1 MITDFLALF
10 GKPDTVHSFTSR
22 TLHNAELTRIFHGA
36 AGRLMT
42 RLAIQN
48 RDFKGD
54 IWFTVNRTNGTGR
67 TAEDITHL
75 RAFFVDC
82 DDGSPDSW
90 PLPPSAIVESSPGK
104 TQAYWI
110 LREELPVTPEL
121 AAHWAEVEHAL
132 VVRCGG
138 DLAAKDLSRVLR
150 FPGFMNWKYPEHPT
164 VTVTDVSEARY
175 TIEEI
180 EAAVG
185 RLAVPTLQAVRNDAP
200 EALEPLE
207 VRVSRYRRWLDAITD
222 PPEVA
227 KGSRNQFFFKKAAYG
242 VRELGLPVGDAA
254 GVLEEYACKW
264 YPGDDKYDLD
274 KLIGLCN
281 NAVRHGQRATGSG
294 AGAANFTVTMDDEIL
309 NPVTAG
315 NVVAI
320 TKPVTK
326 AAAAGKVDDQAKK
339 VRDLA
344 IRAKAELTGDYV
356 VVSDVEGALSYAKVV
371 GPNELTPIE
380 PPIVLGDMLRRYS
393 SEMTPSVMK
402 RELLPMWTALMPA
415 VNAADIAPFIFKSDT
430 VSYWSWERLGFDV
443 PTETPKCPETLAAIL
458 KRTSPAEAESLVR
471 WIGSV
476 FDYSSLRE
484 QYLYIHG
491 EGNDGKSTL
500 LKTLMTAFTNQG
512 TAAMRFADLVGHG
525 TTRLEGA
532 RLVCFMDENNNR
544 FMSSSLFKTLTGDDS
559 MTVNPKGYALRD
571 IKINAKVAI
580 ASNHA
585 PVISGD
591 AADRRRIIAV
601 KLRRYEN
608 LAGDQGFKE
617 RMRAESD
624 AIFQYCIAVYRDWS
638 SKNPG
643 QLIPVSE
650 EVMSEVMEDSQL
662 EEITDIVNYHF
673 EFVRDAKI
681 SASAVKNMLQKYDNA
696 TYRKI
701 TAYLKQQKCTR
712 VMEWTDGH
720 SSRTWVGVRARGA
733 TVSFS

>member
-110 LREELPVTPEL
+110 LRDELPVTPEL

-309 NPVTAG
+309 NPVTTG

-344 IRAKAELTGDYV
+344 IRAKAELMGDYAV
-356 VVSDVEGALSYAKVV
+356 IADKKGKRSWAAVA
-371 GPNELTPIE
+371 GPNELSAVE
-380 PPIVLGDMLRRYS
+380 PEVIIGEMVRRYGA
-393 SEMTPSVMK
+393 EVTPSVVK
-402 RELLPMWTALMPA
+402 RELFPSWSFLMTPI
-415 VNAADIAPFIFKSDT
+415 NTADIRPFVFKSDL
-430 VSYWSWERLGFDV
+430 SPGWSWQRLPFDPATV
-443 PTETPKCPETLAAIL
+443 ACPETFTALL
-458 KRTSPAEAESLVR
+458 RRTSADEARSLIL

-476 FDYSSLRE
+476 FDYSSPRE
-484 QYLYIHG
+484 QYLYLHG
-491 EGNDGKSTL
+491 DGNDGKSTL
-500 LKTLMTAFTNQG
+500 LKALMRAFARQG
-512 TAAMRFADLVGHG
+512 TATMNASELHGHG

-532 RLVCFMDENNNR
+532 RLVCFMDENNNQ
-544 FMSSSLFKTLTGDDS
+544 FMSSGTFKHITGDDS
-559 MTVNPKGYALRD
+559 MTINPKGTALRD
-571 IKINAKVAI
+571 IAIIAKVAI

-591 AADRRRIIAV
+591 AADRRRIVAV
-601 KLRRYEN
+601 KFKSYEN
-608 LAGDQGFKE
+608 IAGDQNFKE
-617 RMRAESD
+617 QMLRESD
-624 AIFQYCIAVYRDWS
+624 QIMQYCIAAYQDWAA
-638 SKNPG
+638 KNPK
-643 QLIPVSE
+643 QLIPVGQ
-650 EVMSEVMEDSQL
+650 EVMAEIMENSL
-662 EEITDIVNYHF
+662 AEEIADLAQGHF
-673 EFVRDAKI
+673 EFAAGAKI
-681 SASAVKNMLQKYDNA
+681 SASGLKSVLHRVDTA
-696 TYRKI
+696 TYRKV
-701 TAYLKQQKCTR
+701 TTYLKARGCKR
-712 VMEWTDGH
+712 VLEWTDGQP
-720 SSRTWVGVRARGA
+720 SRVWTGVRARGV
-733 TVSFS
+733 TVSLG